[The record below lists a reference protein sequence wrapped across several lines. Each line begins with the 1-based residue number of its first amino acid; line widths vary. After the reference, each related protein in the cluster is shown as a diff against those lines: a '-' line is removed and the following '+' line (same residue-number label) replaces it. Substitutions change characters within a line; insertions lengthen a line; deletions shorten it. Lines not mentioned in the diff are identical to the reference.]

1 MSLKGVQRG
10 CTPFA
15 CLARS
20 NRKLL
25 GAILVEL
32 LAGVGRCSTRKF
44 SFGMLV
50 ELLAG
55 VPPGSILFEFWWS
68 IFGLVFHRE
77 TIIRDPGGEFSGEG
91 YTKKQAFLVL
101 GGSGRL
107 EGTTKNLKEEFLVEA
122 PGQEAPLRIQKEVF
136 LVERAGPRGST
147 ND

>member
-15 CLARS
+15 CLARF

-25 GAILVEL
+25 GAI
-32 LAGVGRCSTRKF
+32 
-44 SFGMLV
+44 LV

-91 YTKKQAFLVL
+91 YTKKQAFFDL
-101 GGSGRL
+101 GGNVRP
-107 EGTTKNLKEEFLVEA
+107 EGHH
-122 PGQEAPLRIQKEVF
+122 
-136 LVERAGPRGST
+136 
-147 ND
+147 